1 MVTSV
6 DRSIPLPL
14 WAQVAEDL
22 KRRLVGGDFEDH
34 FPTDEE
40 LCSSYGVSRHTARE
54 AVRHLSEEGLVRR
67 QRGRPTSV
75 AQPVVEQAIHS
86 LYSLASTL
94 RGQGLEE
101 RSEILTADRRRVTP
115 EAAVRLGTGA
125 LDEVVYIERLRYA
138 GGDPIAWDRSWLPA
152 EQAGSLLGADLS
164 TGGLYEALSRYCS
177 IRITGG
183 SERIIPRIPGPTE
196 RKLLA
201 MPTGVATF
209 STERL
214 VSAGVVP
221 IEWRRSLIRGDR
233 YSLVAQWPAPLKT
246 G

>member
-1 MVTSV
+1 MVISV

-22 KRRLVGGDFEDH
+22 KRRLVDGDFEDH

-40 LCSSYGVSRHTARE
+40 LCSTYGVSRHTVRE
-54 AVRHLSEEGLVRR
+54 AVRHLSEEGLVSR

-75 AQPVVEQAIHS
+75 ALPVVEQSIHS
-86 LYSLASTL
+86 IYSLASTL
-94 RGQGLEE
+94 RGQGVDE

-125 LDEVVYIERLRYA
+125 ADEVVYIERLRYA
-138 GGDPIAWDRSWLPA
+138 GGEPIAWDRSWLPA
-152 EQAGSLLGADLS
+152 AQAGPLLGAELS
-164 TGGLYEALSRYCS
+164 TGGLYEALSEHCS

-183 SERIIPRIPGPTE
+183 SERIVPRVPGPTE
-196 RKLLA
+196 RKLLR

-214 VSAGVVP
+214 VSAGALT

-233 YSLVAQWPAPLKT
+233 YSLVAKWPTPLKT
-246 G
+246 